1 MTRNER
7 LATAFTAMNE
17 AFEAL
22 RPFATGG
29 SEKGDASEVV
39 SQMLERLYN
48 DMDILAEVM
57 ANPANEKQ
65 AHHRLD

>member
-1 MTRNER
+1 
-7 LATAFTAMNE
+7 MNE

-39 SQMLERLYN
+39 SHMLERLYN

>member
-1 MTRNER
+1 MS
-7 LATAFTAMNE
+7 E

-22 RPFATGG
+22 RPLATGG
-29 SEKGDASEVV
+29 GEKGHASEIV
-39 SQMLERLYN
+39 SQILERLYN
-48 DMDILAEVM
+48 DMDLLAEVM

>member
-1 MTRNER
+1 
-7 LATAFTAMNE
+7 MNE

-22 RPFATGG
+22 RPLAAGG
-29 SEKGDASEVV
+29 SKKGHASEIV
-39 SQMLERLYN
+39 SQILERLYN